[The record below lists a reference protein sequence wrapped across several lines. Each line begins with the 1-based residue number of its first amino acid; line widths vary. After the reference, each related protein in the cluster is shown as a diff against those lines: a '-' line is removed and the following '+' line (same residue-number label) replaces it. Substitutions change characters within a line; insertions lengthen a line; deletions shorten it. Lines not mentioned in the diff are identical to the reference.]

1 MQQADEHVQYE
12 QNFAQAAPQAQVVS
26 YSADCPAT
34 ADLPLVL
41 LQLKRTIWEQSKY
54 MIED

>member
-1 MQQADEHVQYE
+1 MQQADEHVQHE

-26 YSADCPAT
+26 YSVDCPAT